1 MVTTV
6 TDAREAMMARLSMGG
21 LEARVLEILW
31 DRGGWLTPGE
41 VQEALAPGHPVA
53 YTTVKTILDRLCRK
67 GLLERHRDGRAFV
80 YQPVESR
87 EERVASRMT
96 DLLADTPDPSGA
108 LVHFLDS
115 ISPAQ
120 RAQLR
125 RMLASKTKK
134 S

>member
-1 MVTTV
+1 
-6 TDAREAMMARLSMGG
+6 MAKLSMGG
-21 LEARVLEILW
+21 LEARVLEVLW

-53 YTTVKTILDRLCRK
+53 YTTAKTILDRLCRK
-67 GLLERHRDGRAFV
+67 GLLERHRDGRAYV

-87 EERVASRMT
+87 EERVAGRMK
-96 DLLADTPDPSGA
+96 DLLAGTPDKAGA
-108 LVHFLDS
+108 LAHFLDS
-115 ISPAQ
+115 IGPAQ

-125 RMLASKTKK
+125 RILESKRRK